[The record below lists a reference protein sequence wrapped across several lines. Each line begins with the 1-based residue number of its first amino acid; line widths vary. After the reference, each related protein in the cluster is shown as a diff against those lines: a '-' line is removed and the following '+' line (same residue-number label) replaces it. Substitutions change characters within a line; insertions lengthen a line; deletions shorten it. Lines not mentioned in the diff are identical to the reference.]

1 MMKIVVGDA
10 ATLGYDLDLSPLNAL
25 GEVEIHYTTAP
36 DEMAAR
42 FQGADVAVVN
52 KLRMNRD
59 TLGEH
64 PTLKMI
70 AECATGFDNI
80 DLDYCREKGIAVAN
94 VKGYST
100 HSVAQVTLSMALS
113 LATNL
118 ADFRA
123 LVASGNYTEVGI
135 ANRLEP
141 AFCELCGKTW
151 GIVGAGNI
159 GRQVA
164 AVARAMGCRVI
175 GFSRTPKEGIE
186 QVGLEELCRLSD
198 IISIH
203 LPLSDQTRGI
213 IGAKEISLM
222 KKNAILVNVARGA
235 VTDERAL
242 AEAVLAK
249 RIGGLGVDVYS
260 VEPFGTDHP
269 FYAIKDHPRVCFTP
283 HMAWGAK
290 EARARCLAEVAE
302 NIRAF
307 TCGEHRNRID

>member
-1 MMKIVVGDA
+1 MKIVVGDA
-10 ATLGYDLDLSPLNAL
+10 ATLGFDLDLSHLNAL
-25 GEVEIHYTTAP
+25 GEVEIHHTTTP
-36 DEMAAR
+36 DEMTAR
-42 FQGADVAVVN
+42 FAGADVAIVN

-123 LVASGNYTEVGI
+123 CVASGNYTEVGI

-141 AFCELCGKTW
+141 VFHELCGKIW

-159 GRQVA
+159 GGQVA
-164 AVARAMGCRVI
+164 RVAAAMGCHVI
-175 GFSRTPKEGIE
+175 GFSRTPKENIE
-186 QVGLEELCRLSD
+186 QVSIDELCRRAD

-203 LPLSDQTRGI
+203 LPLSEGTRGI
-213 IGAKEISLM
+213 IGEREIALM
-222 KKNAILVNVARGA
+222 KKDVILVNVARGA
-235 VTDERAL
+235 VTDEAAL
-242 AEAVLAK
+242 ASALLEGRL
-249 RIGGLGVDVYS
+249 GGLGVDVYS
-260 VEPFGTDHP
+260 VEPFPADHP
-269 FYAIKDHPRVCFTP
+269 FAAIKNHPRVIFTP

-290 EARARCLAEVAE
+290 EARERCLDEVAQ
-302 NIRAF
+302 NIKAF
-307 TCGEHRNRID
+307 LCGERRNRID

>member
-1 MMKIVVGDA
+1 MKIVVGDA
-10 ATLGYDLDLSPLNAL
+10 ATLGFDLDLSHLNAL
-25 GEVEIHYTTAP
+25 GEVEIHSTTAP
-36 DEMAAR
+36 CEMAAR
-42 FQGADVAVVN
+42 FAGADVAIVN

-80 DLDYCREKGIAVAN
+80 DLNFCREKGIAVAN

-113 LATNL
+113 LSTNL

-123 LVASGNYTEVGI
+123 CVASGNYTEVGV

-141 AFCELCGKTW
+141 VFHELCGKTW

-159 GRQVA
+159 GGQVA
-164 AVARAMGCRVI
+164 RVAAAMGCHVI
-175 GFSRTPKEGIE
+175 GFSRTPKENIE
-186 QVGLEELCRLSD
+186 QVSIDELCRRAD

-203 LPLSDQTRGI
+203 LPLSEQTRGI
-213 IGAKEISLM
+213 IGEREIAMM
-222 KKNAILVNVARGA
+222 KKDVTLINVARGA
-235 VTDERAL
+235 VTDEKAL
-242 AEAVLAK
+242 ADAILQD

-260 VEPFGTDHP
+260 VEPFPADHP
-269 FYAIKDHPRVCFTP
+269 FAAIKNHPRVILTP

-290 EARARCLAEVAE
+290 EARERCLDEVAE
-302 NIRAF
+302 NIKAF
-307 TCGEHRNRID
+307 QCGERRNRID

>member
-1 MMKIVVGDA
+1 MKIVVGDA
-10 ATLGYDLDLSPLNAL
+10 ATLGFDLDLSHLNAL
-25 GEVEIHYTTAP
+25 GEVEIHPLTAP
-36 DEMAAR
+36 QEMTAR
-42 FQGADVAVVN
+42 FAGADVAIVN

-80 DLDYCREKGIAVAN
+80 DLDFCREKGIAVAN

-118 ADFRA
+118 PDFRA
-123 LVASGNYTEVGI
+123 CVASGNYTEVGI

-141 AFCELCGKTW
+141 VFHELCGKTW

-159 GRQVA
+159 GGQVA
-164 AVARAMGCRVI
+164 SVARAMGCHVI
-175 GFSRTPKEGIE
+175 GFSRTPKENIE
-186 QVGLEELCRLSD
+186 QVSIDELCRRAD
-198 IISIH
+198 VISIH
-203 LPLSDQTRGI
+203 LPLSAQTRGI
-213 IGAKEISLM
+213 IGEREIALM
-222 KKNAILVNVARGA
+222 KKDAILINVARGA
-235 VTDERAL
+235 VTDEAAL
-242 AEAVLAK
+242 ASALLEGRL
-249 RIGGLGVDVYS
+249 GGLGVDVYS
-260 VEPFGTDHP
+260 VEPFPADHP
-269 FYAIKDHPRVCFTP
+269 FTAIKDHPRVIFTP

-290 EARARCLAEVAE
+290 EARERCLAEVAA

-307 TCGEHRNRID
+307 VAGEKRNRID

>member
-1 MMKIVVGDA
+1 MKIVVGDA
-10 ATLGYDLDLSPLNAL
+10 ATLGFDLDLSHLSAL
-25 GEVEIHYTTAP
+25 GEVEIHHTTAP
-36 DEMAAR
+36 HEMTAR
-42 FQGADVAVVN
+42 FDGADVAIVN

-80 DLDYCREKGIAVAN
+80 DLDFCREKGIAVAN

-113 LATNL
+113 LSTNL

-123 LVASGNYTEVGI
+123 CVSSGDYTKVGI

-141 AFCELCGKTW
+141 VFHELYGKTW

-164 AVARAMGCRVI
+164 NVARAMGCHVI
-175 GFSRTPKEGIE
+175 GFSRTPKENIE
-186 QVGLEELCRLSD
+186 QVSLDELCRRAD
-198 IISIH
+198 VISVH
-203 LPLSDQTRGI
+203 LPLSDETRGI
-213 IGAKEISLM
+213 IGEREIALM
-222 KKNAILVNVARGA
+222 KKDTILINVARGA
-235 VTDERAL
+235 VTDEKAL
-242 AEAVLAK
+242 ANAILED

-260 VEPFGTDHP
+260 VEPFPGSHP
-269 FYAIKDHPRVCFTP
+269 FTAIRNHPRVIFTP

-290 EARARCLAEVAE
+290 EARERCLAEVAA

-307 TCGEHRNRID
+307 LTGEKRNRID

>member
-1 MMKIVVGDA
+1 MKIVVGDA
-10 ATLGYDLDLSPLNAL
+10 ATLGFDLDLSHLNSL
-25 GEVEIHYTTAP
+25 GEVESHHTTAP
-36 DEMAAR
+36 HEIAAR
-42 FQGADVAVVN
+42 FAGADVAIVN

-94 VKGYST
+94 VRGYST

-113 LATNL
+113 LSTNL

-123 LVASGNYTEVGI
+123 CVASGDYTNVGI

-141 AFCELCGKTW
+141 VFHELYGKTW

-159 GRQVA
+159 GGQVA
-164 AVARAMGCRVI
+164 NVAQAMGCHVI
-175 GFSRTPKEGIE
+175 GFSRTPKENIE
-186 QVGLEELCRLSD
+186 QVSICELCRRAD

-203 LPLSDQTRGI
+203 LPLSEETRGI
-213 IGAKEISLM
+213 IGEREIALM
-222 KKNAILVNVARGA
+222 KKDVILVNVARGA
-235 VTDERAL
+235 VTDEGAL
-242 AEAVLAK
+242 AKAVQEG

-260 VEPFGTDHP
+260 VEPFPGSHP
-269 FYAIKDHPRVCFTP
+269 FAAIKGHPRVIFTP

-290 EARARCLAEVAE
+290 EARERCLAEVAK
-302 NIRAF
+302 NISAF
-307 TCGEHRNRID
+307 QRGERRNRID

>member
-1 MMKIVVGDA
+1 MKIVVGDA
-10 ATLGYDLDLSPLNAL
+10 ATLGFDLDLSHLSAL
-25 GEVEIHYTTAP
+25 GEVEIHPTTTP
-36 DEMAAR
+36 DEMTAR
-42 FQGADVAVVN
+42 FAGADVAIIN

-80 DLDYCREKGIAVAN
+80 DLDFCREKGIAVAN

-113 LATNL
+113 LSTNL

-123 LVASGNYTEVGI
+123 CVASGDYTKVGI

-141 AFCELCGKTW
+141 VFHELYGKTW

-159 GRQVA
+159 GAQVA
-164 AVARAMGCRVI
+164 NVARAMGCHVI
-175 GFSRTPKEGIE
+175 GFSRTPKENIE
-186 QVGLEELCRLSD
+186 QVSIDELCRRAD
-198 IISIH
+198 IISVH
-203 LPLSDQTRGI
+203 LPLSDETRGI
-213 IGAKEISLM
+213 IGEREIALM
-222 KKNAILVNVARGA
+222 KKDAILVNVARGA
-235 VTDERAL
+235 VTDEKAL
-242 AEAVLAK
+242 ADAILQD

-260 VEPFGTDHP
+260 VEPFPASHP
-269 FYAIKDHPRVCFTP
+269 FTAIKDHPRVIFTP

-290 EARARCLAEVAE
+290 EARERCLGEVAA
-302 NIRAF
+302 NILAF
-307 TCGEHRNRID
+307 QAGEKRNRID

>member
-1 MMKIVVGDA
+1 MKIVVGDA
-10 ATLGYDLDLSPLNAL
+10 ATLGTDLDLSHLNAL
-25 GEVEIHYTTAP
+25 GEVEIHPLTAP
-36 DEMAAR
+36 QEMTAR
-42 FQGADVAVVN
+42 FAGADVAIVN

-80 DLDYCREKGIAVAN
+80 DLEYCREKGIAVAN

-118 ADFRA
+118 PDFRTC
-123 LVASGNYTEVGI
+123 VASGNYTEVGI

-141 AFCELCGKTW
+141 VFHELCGKTW

-159 GRQVA
+159 GAQVA
-164 AVARAMGCRVI
+164 TVARAMGCHVI
-175 GFSRTPKEGIE
+175 GFSRTPKENIE
-186 QVGLEELCRLSD
+186 KVPLDELCRRAD
-198 IISIH
+198 IISVH
-203 LPLSDQTRGI
+203 LPLSDETRGI
-213 IGAKEISLM
+213 IGKREIALM
-222 KKNAILVNVARGA
+222 KKDAIFINVARGA
-235 VTDERAL
+235 VTDEQAL
-242 AEAVLAK
+242 ADAILQN

-260 VEPFGTDHP
+260 VEPFPASHP
-269 FYAIKDHPRVCFTP
+269 FYPIRNHPRVCFTP

-290 EARARCLAEVAE
+290 EARERCLDEVAE
-302 NIRAF
+302 NIKAF
-307 TCGEHRNRID
+307 QCGKRRNRID

>member
-1 MMKIVVGDA
+1 MKIVVGDA
-10 ATLGYDLDLSPLNAL
+10 ATLGFDLDLSHLNAL
-25 GEVEIHYTTAP
+25 GEVEIHPTTMP
-36 DEMAAR
+36 DEIPAR
-42 FQGADVAVVN
+42 FAGADVAIVN

-80 DLDYCREKGIAVAN
+80 DLDYCREKNIAVAN

-113 LATNL
+113 LSTNL
-118 ADFRA
+118 GDFRA
-123 LVASGNYTEVGI
+123 CVASGDYTKVGI

-141 AFCELCGKTW
+141 VFHELYGKTW

-164 AVARAMGCRVI
+164 AVARAMGCHVI
-175 GFSRTPKEGIE
+175 GFSRTPKENIE
-186 QVGLEELCRLSD
+186 QVSIDELCCRSD
-198 IISIH
+198 IISVH
-203 LPLSDQTRGI
+203 LPLSDETRGI
-213 IGAKEISLM
+213 IGEREIALM
-222 KKNAILVNVARGA
+222 KKDAILVNVARGA
-235 VTDERAL
+235 VTDEKGLADAL
-242 AEAVLAK
+242 LEG
-249 RIGGLGVDVYS
+249 RIGGLGIDVYS
-260 VEPFGTDHP
+260 VEPFPTSHP
-269 FYAIKDHPRVCFTP
+269 FTAIKDHPRVIFTP

-290 EARARCLAEVAE
+290 EARERCLAEVAE

-307 TCGEHRNRID
+307 VAGEKRNRID

>member
-1 MMKIVVGDA
+1 MKIVVGDA
-10 ATLGYDLDLSPLNAL
+10 ATLGFDLDLSHLNAL
-25 GEVEIHYTTAP
+25 GEVEIFPTTAP
-36 DEMAAR
+36 HEIAAR
-42 FQGADVAVVN
+42 FAGADVAIIN

-64 PTLKMI
+64 PSLKMI

-100 HSVAQVTLSMALS
+100 HSVAQVTISMALS

-123 LVASGNYTEVGI
+123 CVASGDYTKLGI

-141 AFCELCGKTW
+141 VFHELCGKTW
-151 GIVGAGNI
+151 GIVGTGNI
-159 GRQVA
+159 GGQVA
-164 AVARAMGCRVI
+164 NVARAMGCHVI
-175 GFSRTPKEGIE
+175 GYSRTPKENIE
-186 QVGLEELCRLSD
+186 QVTLDELCRRAD
-198 IISIH
+198 VISVH
-203 LPLSDQTRGI
+203 LPLSEETRGI
-213 IGAKEISLM
+213 LGAREIALM
-222 KKNAILVNVARGA
+222 KKDAIFINVARGA

-242 AEAVLAK
+242 ADAIRGN

-260 VEPFGTDHP
+260 VEPFPEDHP
-269 FYAIKDHPRVCFTP
+269 FYTIKDHPRVIFTP

-290 EARARCLAEVAE
+290 QARERCLFEVAE
-302 NIRAF
+302 NIKAF
-307 TCGEHRNRID
+307 TRGERRNRVD

>member
-1 MMKIVVGDA
+1 MKIVVGDA
-10 ATLGYDLDLSPLNAL
+10 ATLGTDLDLSHLNAL
-25 GEVEIHYTTAP
+25 GEVEIHPLTAP
-36 DEMAAR
+36 QEIAAR
-42 FQGADVAVVN
+42 FAGADVAIVN

-118 ADFRA
+118 PDFRTC
-123 LVASGNYTEVGI
+123 VASGNYTEVGV

-141 AFCELCGKTW
+141 VFHELCGKTW

-159 GRQVA
+159 GGQVA
-164 AVARAMGCRVI
+164 RVAAAMGCHVI
-175 GFSRTPKEGIE
+175 GFSRTPKENIE
-186 QVGLEELCRLSD
+186 QVSIDELCRRAD
-198 IISIH
+198 VISIH
-203 LPLSDQTRGI
+203 LPLSEQTRGI
-213 IGAKEISLM
+213 LGAREIALM
-222 KKNAILVNVARGA
+222 KKDVILINVARGA
-235 VTDERAL
+235 VTDEHAL
-242 AEAVLAK
+242 ANAVLEG
-249 RIGGLGVDVYS
+249 RLGGLGVDVYS
-260 VEPFGTDHP
+260 VEPFPADHP
-269 FYAIKDHPRVCFTP
+269 FAAIKNHPRVILTP

-290 EARARCLAEVAE
+290 EARERCLDEVAE
-302 NIRAF
+302 NIKAF
-307 TCGEHRNRID
+307 QCGERRNRID

>member
-1 MMKIVVGDA
+1 MKIVVGDA
-10 ATLGYDLDLSPLNAL
+10 ATLGFDLDLSHLNAL
-25 GEVEIHYTTAP
+25 GEVEIHHTTAP
-36 DEMAAR
+36 DEMATR
-42 FQGADVAVVN
+42 FQGADVAIVN

-113 LATNL
+113 LFTNL
-118 ADFRA
+118 ADFREC
-123 LVASGNYTEVGI
+123 VAGGDYTKAGI

-141 AFCELCGKTW
+141 VFHELYGKTW
-151 GIVGAGNI
+151 GIVGTGNI
-159 GRQVA
+159 GKQVA
-164 AVARAMGCRVI
+164 AVARAMGCHVI
-175 GFSRTPKEGIE
+175 GFSRTPKEDIE
-186 QVGLEELCRLSD
+186 QVGIDELCRLSD
-198 IISIH
+198 VISVH
-203 LPLSDQTRGI
+203 LPLSDETRGI
-213 IGAKEISLM
+213 IGAREIALM
-222 KKNAILVNVARGA
+222 KKDAILVNVARGA

-242 AEAVLAK
+242 ANAILEGRL
-249 RIGGLGVDVYS
+249 GGLGVDVYS

-269 FYAIKDHPRVCFTP
+269 FYAIKDHPRVIFTP

-290 EARARCLAEVAE
+290 EARERCLAEVAE

-307 TCGEHRNRID
+307 LAGTRRNRVD

>member
-1 MMKIVVGDA
+1 MKIVVGDA
-10 ATLGYDLDLSPLNAL
+10 ATLGFDLDLSHLSTL
-25 GEVEIHYTTAP
+25 GEVEVHHTTAP

-42 FQGADVAVVN
+42 FDGADVAIVN

-59 TLGEH
+59 TLGEN
-64 PTLKMI
+64 PALKMI

-80 DLDYCREKGIAVAN
+80 DLAYCREKGIAVAN

-113 LATNL
+113 LSTNL
-118 ADFRA
+118 SDFRA
-123 LVASGNYTEVGI
+123 CVASGDYTKVGI

-141 AFCELCGKTW
+141 VFHELYGKTW

-164 AVARAMGCRVI
+164 AVARAMGCHVI
-175 GFSRTPKEGIE
+175 GFSHTPKENIE
-186 QVGLEELCRLSD
+186 QVGIDELCRRAD
-198 IISIH
+198 IISVH
-203 LPLSDQTRGI
+203 LPLSDETRGI
-213 IGAKEISLM
+213 IGKREIALM
-222 KKNAILVNVARGA
+222 KKDAILINVARGA
-235 VTDERAL
+235 VTDEKAL
-242 AEAVLAK
+242 ADAILQD

-260 VEPFGTDHP
+260 VEPFPTSHP
-269 FYAIKDHPRVCFTP
+269 FTAIKDHPRVIFTP

-290 EARARCLAEVAE
+290 EARERCLAEVAA

-307 TCGEHRNRID
+307 QAGEKRNRID

>member
-1 MMKIVVGDA
+1 MKIVVGDA
-10 ATLGYDLDLSPLNAL
+10 ATLGTDLDLSHLNAL
-25 GEVEIHYTTAP
+25 GEVEIHPTTAP
-36 DEMAAR
+36 TEIAAR
-42 FQGADVAVVN
+42 FAGADVAIVN

-118 ADFRA
+118 ADFRTC
-123 LVASGNYTEVGI
+123 VASGDYTKVGI

-141 AFCELCGKTW
+141 IFHELCGKTW

-159 GRQVA
+159 GGQVA
-164 AVARAMGCRVI
+164 RVAQAMGCHVI
-175 GFSRTPKEGIE
+175 GFSRTPKENIE
-186 QVGLEELCRLSD
+186 QVSIDELCRRAD
-198 IISIH
+198 IISVH
-203 LPLSDQTRGI
+203 LPLSDETRGI
-213 IGAKEISLM
+213 IGAREIALM
-222 KKNAILVNVARGA
+222 KKDVILVNVARGA
-235 VTDERAL
+235 VTDEQAL
-242 AEAVLAK
+242 ATAILEN

-260 VEPFGTDHP
+260 VEPFPESHP
-269 FYAIKDHPRVCFTP
+269 FTAIRNHPRVIFTP

-290 EARARCLAEVAE
+290 EARERCLSEVAQ
-302 NIRAF
+302 NIKAF
-307 TCGEHRNRID
+307 LCGKKRNRID

>member
-1 MMKIVVGDA
+1 MKIVVGDA
-10 ATLGYDLDLSPLNAL
+10 ATLGFDLDLSHLSAL
-25 GEVEIHYTTAP
+25 GEVEIHSTTAP
-36 DEMAAR
+36 CEIAAR
-42 FQGADVAVVN
+42 FDGADVAIVN

-80 DLDYCREKGIAVAN
+80 DLDFCREKGIAVAN

-113 LATNL
+113 LSTNL

-123 LVASGNYTEVGI
+123 CVASGDYTKVGI

-141 AFCELCGKTW
+141 VFHELYGKTW

-159 GRQVA
+159 GGQVA
-164 AVARAMGCRVI
+164 NVARAMGCHVI
-175 GFSRTPKEGIE
+175 GFSRTPKENIE
-186 QVGLEELCRLSD
+186 QVGIEDLCRRAD

-203 LPLSDQTRGI
+203 LPLSEETRGI
-213 IGAKEISLM
+213 IGEKEIALM
-222 KKNAILVNVARGA
+222 KKDVILVNVARGA
-235 VTDERAL
+235 VTDEVAL
-242 AEAVLAK
+242 AKAIQEN

-260 VEPFGTDHP
+260 VEPFPADHP
-269 FYAIKDHPRVCFTP
+269 FTAIKDHPRVIFTP

-290 EARARCLAEVAE
+290 EARERCLAEVAA

-307 TCGEHRNRID
+307 LTGEKRNRID

>member
-1 MMKIVVGDA
+1 MKIVVGDA
-10 ATLGYDLDLSPLNAL
+10 ATLGTDLDLSHLNAL
-25 GEVEIHYTTAP
+25 GEVEIHPLTAP
-36 DEMAAR
+36 QEIAAR
-42 FQGADVAVVN
+42 FASADIAIVN

-80 DLDYCREKGIAVAN
+80 DLDFCREMGIAVAN

-118 ADFRA
+118 PDFRA
-123 LVASGNYTEVGI
+123 CVASGDYTEVGI

-141 AFCELCGKTW
+141 VFHELCGKTW

-159 GRQVA
+159 GGQVA
-164 AVARAMGCRVI
+164 RVARAMGCHVI
-175 GFSRTPKEGIE
+175 GFSRTPKENIE
-186 QVGLEELCRLSD
+186 KVSLTELCRRAD
-198 IISIH
+198 IISVH
-203 LPLSDQTRGI
+203 LPLSDGTRGI
-213 IGAKEISLM
+213 IDAEKIALM
-222 KKNAILVNVARGA
+222 KKDAILINVARGA
-235 VTDERAL
+235 VTDEQAL
-242 AEAVLAK
+242 ADAIREN

-260 VEPFGTDHP
+260 VEPFPTSHP
-269 FYAIKDHPRVCFTP
+269 FYPIRNHPRVCFTP

-290 EARARCLAEVAE
+290 EARERCLAEVAE
-302 NIRAF
+302 NIKAF
-307 TCGEHRNRID
+307 LAGEKRSRID

>member
-1 MMKIVVGDA
+1 MKIVVGDA
-10 ATLGYDLDLSPLNAL
+10 ATLGTDLDLSHLNAL
-25 GEVEIHYTTAP
+25 GNVEIHALTAP
-36 DEMAAR
+36 HEIASR
-42 FQGADVAVVN
+42 FDGADIAIVN

-100 HSVAQVTLSMALS
+100 HSVAQVTLSMVLS
-113 LATNL
+113 LTTNL
-118 ADFRA
+118 TDFRTC
-123 LVASGNYTEVGI
+123 VASGDYTAVGI

-141 AFCELCGKTW
+141 IFHELYGKTW
-151 GIVGAGNI
+151 GIVGVGNI
-159 GRQVA
+159 GTQVA
-164 AVARAMGCRVI
+164 SVARAMGCRVI
-175 GFSRTPKEGIE
+175 GFSRTAKKGIE
-186 QVGLEELCRLSD
+186 QVDLDALCRNAD
-198 IISIH
+198 IISVH

-213 IGAKEISLM
+213 IGEREIALM
-222 KKNAILVNVARGA
+222 KKDTILINVARGA
-235 VTDERAL
+235 VTDEKAL
-242 AEAVLAK
+242 ANAILED

-260 VEPFGTDHP
+260 VEPFPGSHP
-269 FYAIKDHPRVCFTP
+269 FTAIRNHPRVIFTP

-290 EARARCLAEVAE
+290 EARERCLAEVAA

-307 TCGEHRNRID
+307 LTGEKRNRID

>member
-1 MMKIVVGDA
+1 MKIVVGDA
-10 ATLGYDLDLSPLNAL
+10 ATLGFDLDLSHLNTL
-25 GEVEIHYTTAP
+25 GEVEIHPTTTP
-36 DEMAAR
+36 DEIPTR
-42 FQGADVAVVN
+42 FAGADVAIVN

-59 TLGEH
+59 TLGEN
-64 PTLKMI
+64 PSLKMI

-80 DLDYCREKGIAVAN
+80 DLDFCREKGIAVAN

-123 LVASGNYTEVGI
+123 CVASGDYTEMGI

-141 AFCELCGKTW
+141 IFHELYGKTW

-159 GRQVA
+159 GAQVA
-164 AVARAMGCRVI
+164 NVAHAMGCHVI
-175 GFSRTPKEGIE
+175 GFSRTPKENIE
-186 QVGLEELCRLSD
+186 QVSIDELCRRAD

-203 LPLSDQTRGI
+203 LPLSAETRGI
-213 IGAKEISLM
+213 IGEREIALM
-222 KKNAILVNVARGA
+222 KKDVILVNVARGA
-235 VTDERAL
+235 VTDEKAL
-242 AEAVLAK
+242 ANAILEN
-249 RIGGLGVDVYS
+249 RIAGLGVDVYS
-260 VEPFGTDHP
+260 VEPFPADHP
-269 FYAIKDHPRVCFTP
+269 FYAIKDHPRVIFTP

-290 EARARCLAEVAE
+290 EARERCLAEVAE

-307 TCGEHRNRID
+307 QAGQKRNRID

>member
-1 MMKIVVGDA
+1 MKIVVLDRLTLGDDLDISAAKAFGEMICYDKTDPDEVESHIGDA
-10 ATLGYDLDLSPLNAL
+10 
-25 GEVEIHYTTAP
+25 
-36 DEMAAR
+36 
-42 FQGADVAVVN
+42 DVVFVN
-52 KLRMNRD
+52 KVKLNRD
-59 TLGEH
+59 N
-64 PTLKMI
+64 LKNADNLKVI
-70 AECATGFDNI
+70 CEAATGYDNI
-80 DLDYCREKGIAVAN
+80 DTAFCREKGIAVAN

-141 AFCELCGKTW
+141 VFCELYGKTW

-164 AVARAMGCRVI
+164 AVARAMGCHVI
-175 GFSRTPKEGIE
+175 GFSRTPKENIE
-186 QVGLEELCRLSD
+186 QVGIDELCRRAD
-198 IISIH
+198 VISVH
-203 LPLSDQTRGI
+203 LPLSDETRGI
-213 IGAKEISLM
+213 IGESEIALM

-269 FYAIKDHPRVCFTP
+269 FYAIKDHPRVIFTP

-290 EARARCLAEVAE
+290 EARARCISEVAE
-302 NIRAF
+302 NIRSF
-307 TCGEHRNRID
+307 QSGGDRNRID

>member
-1 MMKIVVGDA
+1 MKIVVGDA
-10 ATLGYDLDLSPLNAL
+10 ATLGFDLDLSHLNAL
-25 GEVEIHYTTAP
+25 GEVEIHSTTTP
-36 DEMAAR
+36 DEMTAR
-42 FQGADVAVVN
+42 FDGADVAIVN

-80 DLDYCREKGIAVAN
+80 DLNFCREKGIAVAN

-113 LATNL
+113 LSTNL

-123 LVASGNYTEVGI
+123 CVASGDYTKVGI

-141 AFCELCGKTW
+141 VFHELYGKTW

-159 GRQVA
+159 GGQVA
-164 AVARAMGCRVI
+164 NVARAMGCHVI
-175 GFSRTPKEGIE
+175 GFSRTPKENIE
-186 QVGLEELCRLSD
+186 QVGIDDLCRRAD

-203 LPLSDQTRGI
+203 LPLSEETRGI
-213 IGAKEISLM
+213 IGKKEIALM
-222 KKNAILVNVARGA
+222 KKDAILINVARGA
-235 VTDERAL
+235 VTDEKAL
-242 AEAVLAK
+242 ADAILQE

-260 VEPFGTDHP
+260 VEPFPADHP
-269 FYAIKDHPRVCFTP
+269 FTAIKDHPRVIFTP

-290 EARARCLAEVAE
+290 EARERCLAEVAA

-307 TCGEHRNRID
+307 LTGEKRNRID

>member
-1 MMKIVVGDA
+1 MKIVVGDA
-10 ATLGYDLDLSPLNAL
+10 ATLGFDLDLSHLNEL
-25 GEVEIHYTTAP
+25 GGVEIFPTTAP
-36 DEMAAR
+36 HEIAAR
-42 FQGADVAVVN
+42 FAGADVAIIN

-80 DLDYCREKGIAVAN
+80 DLDYCRKKGIAVAN

-123 LVASGNYTEVGI
+123 CTASGDYTKVGI

-141 AFCELCGKTW
+141 VFHELCGKTW
-151 GIVGAGNI
+151 GVVGAGNI
-159 GRQVA
+159 GAQVA
-164 AVARAMGCRVI
+164 KVARAMDCHVI
-175 GFSRTPKEGIE
+175 GYSRTPKENIE
-186 QVGLEELCRLSD
+186 QVTLDELCRRAD
-198 IISIH
+198 VISVH
-203 LPLSDQTRGI
+203 LPLSEQTRGI
-213 IGAKEISLM
+213 LGAREIALM
-222 KKNAILVNVARGA
+222 KKDVILINVARGA

-242 AEAVLAK
+242 ADAILED
-249 RIGGLGVDVYS
+249 RIGGLGVDVYAI
-260 VEPFGTDHP
+260 EPFPENHP
-269 FYAIKDHPRVCFTP
+269 FYPIRNHPRVIFTP

-290 EARARCLAEVAE
+290 EARERCLFEVAE

-307 TCGEHRNRID
+307 LAGARRNRLD